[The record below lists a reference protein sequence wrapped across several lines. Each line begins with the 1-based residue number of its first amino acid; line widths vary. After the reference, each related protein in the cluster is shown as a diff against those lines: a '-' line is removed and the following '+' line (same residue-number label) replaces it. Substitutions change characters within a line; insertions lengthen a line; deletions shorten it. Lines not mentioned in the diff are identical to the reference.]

1 MGMNNNRAALLLV
14 VFFLPASLMH
24 GQGGPFDTAIQL
36 NRVTS
41 YTALPYGIDLR
52 DGEAR
57 MQIVALRDDVVRI
70 RVSRSDE
77 FAEDAS
83 WAVRSEARQSRT
95 AVKPI
100 DTADA
105 VGFLTQ
111 ALRVSIK
118 RETLALTIS

>member
-1 MGMNNNRAALLLV
+1 MGMNSSWAALLLV
-14 VFFLPASLMH
+14 VLFLPASLMH
-24 GQGGPFDTAIQL
+24 GQGNPFDTAIQL

-41 YTALPYGIDLR
+41 YSALPYGIDLR

-70 RVSRSDE
+70 RVSRSNE

-83 WAVRSEARQSRT
+83 WAVLSGARQNRT

-100 DTADA
+100 DTADP
-105 VGFLTQ
+105 VGFLT
-111 ALRVSIK
+111 RVAPAPAQEGGAPP
-118 RETLALTIS
+118 R